1 MPELGDN
8 ILDERKVT
16 SLAMV
21 AGIEKRGQI
30 QKTCKSQQ
38 LCLFRGGGWGGSFGR
53 VEFEASMRCLCG
65 CVHQTV
71 CSGV

>member
-30 QKTCKSQQ
+30 QKTCKSHQ
-38 LCLFRGGGWGGSFGR
+38 LCLFIGGGWGG
-53 VEFEASMRCLCG
+53 
-65 CVHQTV
+65 
-71 CSGV
+71 